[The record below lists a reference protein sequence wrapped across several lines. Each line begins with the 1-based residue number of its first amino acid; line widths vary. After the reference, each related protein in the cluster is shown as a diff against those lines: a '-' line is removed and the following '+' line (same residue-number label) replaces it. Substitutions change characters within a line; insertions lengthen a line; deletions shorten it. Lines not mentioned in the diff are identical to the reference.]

1 MIHLIAIC
9 KDVDIHI
16 RGMLAI
22 SPEHLEKLLINHPQ
36 EFDEIVV
43 ISTCNRFEVYINS
56 QLDKENLILL
66 LFKALHWPNS
76 FEQYIFYCNEE
87 QASKHLF
94 EVSCGFHSRILGED
108 QILGQVKEAYLRSK
122 KYDVV
127 SHELD
132 KLFQLAISC
141 GKEFKTST
149 KLYSIP
155 VSYSSISVKEAF
167 IRNKKNF
174 LILGVGKMAILSLK
188 HLAGNVSK
196 TDCIFVAARD
206 VVKAQN
212 TLEEEGFTA
221 YLSSDEI
228 KIIDI
233 NIVKQCY
240 ALVDTII
247 CCTSSPVPL
256 VLKKDLPLKP
266 FLIFDLSLPTNV
278 ESSIKDLHN
287 VTLYNV
293 DDLHLLDLENKDK
306 RKNIMND
313 YKYIL
318 DYYLDRYKE
327 FLVLQSIHSKIR
339 NISDKGNHVFET
351 RYKVYQNKKYT
362 KDNDNLVKTLL
373 KSTSNAYVNKAIEVL
388 KDETLNGNGEIAYS
402 IIKKIFNQ
410 CE

>member
-9 KDVDIHI
+9 KDVDIYT
-16 RGMLAI
+16 RGILAI
-22 SPEHLEKLLINHPQ
+22 SPEDLDKLLITHPQ
-36 EFDEIVV
+36 EFEEIVV
-43 ISTCNRFEVYINS
+43 ISTCNRLELYINS
-56 QLDKENLILL
+56 QLDKEDLILL
-66 LFKALHWPNS
+66 VFKALHWSNN
-76 FEQYIFYCNEE
+76 FEKYIFYCNED

-108 QILGQVKEAYLRSK
+108 QILGQVKDAYLRSK
-122 KYDVV
+122 KYNVV
-127 SHELD
+127 SHKLD

-167 IRNKKNF
+167 IREKKKF

-188 HLAGNVSK
+188 HLVGNISK

-206 VVKAQN
+206 TVKAYK
-212 TLEEEGFTA
+212 TLEVEGFTP
-221 YLSSDEI
+221 YLITEEI

-233 NIVKQCY
+233 NIVSQCY

-256 VLKKDLPLKP
+256 VLEKDLPLKP
-266 FLIFDLSLPTNV
+266 FLVFDLSLPTNV
-278 ESSIKDLHN
+278 ESSIKALDN

-306 RKNIMND
+306 RKDIMND

-318 DYYLDRYKE
+318 ECYLDKYKE
-327 FLVLQSIHSKIR
+327 FLILQSIHSKIR
-339 NISDKGNHVFET
+339 NISDKGNHISEA

-362 KDNDNLVKTLL
+362 KDNDLLVKTLL